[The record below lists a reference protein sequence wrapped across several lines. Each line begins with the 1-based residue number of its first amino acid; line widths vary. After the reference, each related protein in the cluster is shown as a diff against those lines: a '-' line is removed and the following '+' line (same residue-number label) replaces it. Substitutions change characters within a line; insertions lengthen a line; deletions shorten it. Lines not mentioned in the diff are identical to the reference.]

1 MVRKSRVRV
10 RDLFGRL
17 GSFRRPSAA
26 RSLARALFK
35 SRLLAVFF
43 LLCLAGIAVAILTWN
58 DSTPADA
65 ELFGGMNVVSFRDS
79 PADTTTHFVVDL
91 CAGGKPFRRYDVD
104 ADAFI
109 APPHDRDYNRAIT
122 GTVYRPLEVRGH
134 VAQGLW
140 LDVPRAARPDLL
152 PEQFDELYRATL
164 DYVKP
169 VSLFAGAIGTLSGYS
184 IGYRLASWSHSLQS
198 RSVQERVLAT
208 PGLGRRIAREA
219 WRRVL
224 LEPLV
229 TGAEDDAQRFAATAA
244 TQRIYTNFFRLAL
257 NDSDGFIP
265 REAERLA
272 SLGHAGESR
281 AMLAFAAA
289 VHRAQ
294 VDAPVT
300 SGDFDA
306 VERWAS
312 LLVRRG
318 HWATGAIPPP
328 GEERSR
334 YLGTLAWYGV
344 APPSP
349 GSNRIWIGP
358 RLLVRE
364 GDIEGF
370 VTDDVPATGVGCP
383 AGWRTEIDRPTSGT
397 SAWATA
403 WLADH
408 SEFRALGILATR
420 VGATMTERARATAA
434 RPAPLPARP
443 PARVAAPVAAVPV
456 ADDRPTV
463 LPVVAARV
471 DSASLPRESTKLD
484 TTRASLALP
493 ADTVHVPAA
502 PADTTRAD
510 SAR

>member
-1 MVRKSRVRV
+1 MRV
-10 RDLFGRL
+10 RDLVRRL
-17 GSFRRPSAA
+17 GEIRRPSAA
-26 RSLARALFK
+26 RALARALFK
-35 SRLLAVFF
+35 SRLLVVFL
-43 LLCLAGIAVAILTWN
+43 LLCLAGVVVAVMTRN
-58 DSTPADA
+58 DSAPADA
-65 ELFGGMNVVSFRDS
+65 ELFGSMNVVSFRDS
-79 PADTTTHFVVDL
+79 PADTTAHFVVDL

-104 ADAFI
+104 AGAFT
-109 APPHDRDYNRAIT
+109 APPHDRDYNHAIT

-140 LDVPRAARPDLL
+140 LDVPLAARPNLL
-152 PEQFDELYRATL
+152 PEQFAELYRATL
-164 DYVKP
+164 DFVKP
-169 VSLFAGAIGTLSGYS
+169 VSLFAGAVGILSGYS
-184 IGYRLASWSHSLQS
+184 IGYRLAGWNHSLQS
-198 RSVQERVLAT
+198 RSVQDRLLAT

-272 SLGHAGESR
+272 NLGHAGESR
-281 AMLAFAAA
+281 TMLAFAAA

-294 VDAPVT
+294 IDAPVT
-300 SGDFDA
+300 SADFDA

-318 HWATGAIPPP
+318 HWATGAIPPA
-328 GEERSR
+328 GEERAR
-334 YLGTLAWYGV
+334 YLGTLTWYGV

-364 GDIEGF
+364 GDVEGF
-370 VTDDVPATGVGCP
+370 VADDVPATGVGCP
-383 AGWRTEIDRPTSGT
+383 SGWRAELDRPTSAT

-408 SEFRALGILATR
+408 SEFRALATLATR
-420 VGATMTERARATAA
+420 VGATVAERARATAERERA
-434 RPAPLPARP
+434 AAERAEPLPSRT
-443 PARVAAPVAAVPV
+443 PARVAAPVVAVPV
-456 ADDRPTV
+456 ADNRPTV
-463 LPVVAARV
+463 LPVTVAHLDSASAPLAPAKPDTARALPLLSDTLRVSAAPAESTRV
-471 DSASLPRESTKLD
+471 DSAR
-484 TTRASLALP
+484 
-493 ADTVHVPAA
+493 
-502 PADTTRAD
+502 
-510 SAR
+510 